1 MHQKKGLNNPDS
13 HNGVVAHLEPD
24 ILEYEV
30 KWSLGSITVNKASGG
45 DRIQTKLFQFLKDNA
60 VKVPQYA
67 SAFRKLINGHRTGK
81 GQFHSNPKER
91 QSQRRFKLP
100 HNYTHFIC

>member
-1 MHQKKGLNNPDS
+1 M
-13 HNGVVAHLEPD
+13 VTHLEQD

-45 DRIQTKLFQFLKDNA
+45 DRIQTKLFQVLKDNA
-60 VKVPQYA
+60 VKVPQHA

-81 GQFHSNPKER
+81 G
-91 QSQRRFKLP
+91 
-100 HNYTHFIC
+100 